1 MPNRFSYFFSFFP
14 FFLNMGSF
22 ILCYKEKNSMYNFFL
37 ILFPFQIIRCSML
50 TVLLLGL
57 FLGKYL

>member
-1 MPNRFSYFFSFFP
+1 
-14 FFLNMGSF
+14 MGSF